1 LRFIEYLF
9 EHAGNMRYTL
19 AKIIFRRIIMKKIL
33 TASCAVLLSL
43 SSVGMVHAAS
53 DQDVV
58 YDERN
63 NVPVN
68 TFGNCVRTKW
78 MKGDDIC
85 APAQPAPPVP
95 AVVAP
100 APQPPAPPAINR
112 EARTVYFDFNKS
124 TLTPD
129 AITKLN
135 TLIAHISSSKNIIG
149 AGIAGY
155 ADRIG
160 SNDYNLELSKKR
172 AKVVYDYLSQRVK
185 INTQI
190 LDIRAVGENAPVT
203 ECGEKSARQEQIAC
217 LARDRRVEVVF
228 QYQE

>member
-1 LRFIEYLF
+1 
-9 EHAGNMRYTL
+9 
-19 AKIIFRRIIMKKIL
+19 MKKLL

-43 SSVGMVHAAS
+43 SGAGMVHAEV
-53 DQDVV
+53 DQEVV

-63 NVPVN
+63 NVPTN

-78 MKGDDIC
+78 SAEGDIC
-85 APAQPAPPVP
+85 APAKPIPQP
-95 AVVAP
+95 VVVP
-100 APQPPAPPAINR
+100 APQPPAPPKISR

-124 TLTPD
+124 TLNAD
-129 AITKLN
+129 GIEKLN
-135 TLIAHISSSKNIIG
+135 TLISHISRSKSIVG

-160 SNDYNLELSKKR
+160 SDDYNLELSKKR
-172 AKVVYDYLSQRVK
+172 AKTVYDYLSQRVN

-203 ECGEKSARQEQIAC
+203 DCSEKLSRAEKVSC
-217 LARDRRVEVVF
+217 LSRDRRVEVVF
-228 QYQE
+228 QYQQ